1 MKGYEIVFIL
11 DPNTSED
18 GQKQILDKVKTVL
31 AGNGGEVLHEAS
43 WGRRKLAYPVS
54 KREYGIYHLLFTN
67 HAPAALKEAESQ
79 FRFSEDV
86 LKWMSVSV
94 EDVDKEFTDFER
106 LKAEGS
112 LSRQIAD
119 RGR

>member
-18 GQKQILDKVKTVL
+18 GQKQLLEKVKTVIS
-31 AGNGGEVLHEAS
+31 GNGGEVLHEAS
-43 WGRRKLAYPVS
+43 WGRRKLAYPVG
-54 KREYGIYHLLFTN
+54 KREFGIYHLLYTN
-67 HAPAALKEAESQ
+67 HAPKALKEAESQ

-86 LKWMSVSV
+86 LKWLSLSVP
-94 EDVDKEFTDFER
+94 DVQKEFADFER
-106 LKAEGS
+106 LRSEGS
-112 LSRQIAD
+112 MSRQIAD